1 MTVRQRLGV
10 LVPSA
15 NQTVEPDFYS
25 VVSKEITVHAE
36 RMWNGDP
43 TAPGESEADNEKINE
58 DLERAARYVAS
69 LEPDLIVYACTGGTF
84 FKGTLAYDRDIS
96 AVIRRVTGVP
106 AITAVGSAVEALRH
120 VGAHRISIAG
130 PYANH
135 LIRERLKPLLEGLGF
150 QVVSADGEPEM
161 QQRTRSVVIGNQ
173 DPQVIADF
181 VPRVVK
187 PEADTVFL
195 PGTAW
200 RALEVVD
207 ELERKLGK
215 TVVTVNQATI
225 WNALRKLGWRQ
236 PIEGDGRVLRSMGE
250 VRTDPQPALS
260 SKREAQE

>member
-1 MTVRQRLGV
+1 MRKRVGV

-25 VVSKEITVHAE
+25 VVPKEITVHAE
-36 RMWNGDP
+36 RLWNGDP
-43 TAPGESEADNEKINE
+43 TAPGENEADNEKINE

-69 LEPDLIVYACTGGTF
+69 LEPDLVVYACTGGTF
-84 FKGTLAYDRDIS
+84 FKGTLAYDREIS
-96 AVIRRVTGVP
+96 EVIGRVTGLP
-106 AITAVGSAVEALRH
+106 AITAVGSSVEALRH
-120 VGAHRISIAG
+120 VGARRVSIAG
-130 PYANH
+130 PYGDH
-135 LIRERLKPLLEGLGF
+135 MLRERLKPLLEGLGF
-150 QVVSADGEPEM
+150 EVVSADGEPEM

-207 ELERKLGK
+207 ELERRTGK
-215 TVVTVNQATI
+215 TVVTANQATI
-225 WNALRKLGWRQ
+225 WNALRKLGWSQ
-236 PIEGDGRVLRSMGE
+236 PIEGYGRALRSMDE
-250 VRTDPQPALS
+250 VTTDSQQALS
-260 SKREAQE
+260 SRREPQK